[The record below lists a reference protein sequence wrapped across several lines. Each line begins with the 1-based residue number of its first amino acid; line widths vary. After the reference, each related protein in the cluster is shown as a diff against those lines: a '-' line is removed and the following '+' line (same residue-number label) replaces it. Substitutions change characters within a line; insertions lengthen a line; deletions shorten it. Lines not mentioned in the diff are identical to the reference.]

1 MIGPASKSS
10 LPLAS
15 LATASLATA
24 SLATALLGLAVG
36 GFGLALLLL
45 PQRLLQRPLAE
56 GVIALHIEPQG
67 RLRVW
72 NQPISLAALKALL
85 AAAARKPGTK
95 LRLVPSPQ
103 TPWGEV
109 SRLAALFE
117 RGDLPVELQ
126 LPVPASVPAS
136 GPGTGSATKTAPAA
150 GDSGREPGS
159 GPGAYRSR

>member
-15 LATASLATA
+15 LVTASL
-24 SLATALLGLAVG
+24 GLTVG
-36 GFGLALLLL
+36 GFALSLLLL
-45 PQRLLQRPLAE
+45 PQKLLQRPLAE

-72 NQPISLAALKALL
+72 NQPISLAALKPLL

-117 RGDLPVELQ
+117 RGDLPLELQ
-126 LPVPASVPAS
+126 LPIPAS

-150 GDSGREPGS
+150 TDSGGEPGS
-159 GPGAYRSR
+159 GPGANQSR

>member
-10 LPLAS
+10 LPLE
-15 LATASLATA
+15 SLATA

-109 SRLAALFE
+109 SRLAAFFE

-126 LPVPASVPAS
+126 LPVPAS

-150 GDSGREPGS
+150 ADSGREPGS

>member
-36 GFGLALLLL
+36 GFGLGLLLL

-126 LPVPASVPAS
+126 LPVPAS

>member
-1 MIGPASKSS
+1 MIDPASKSS

-15 LATASLATA
+15 LPLA
-24 SLATALLGLAVG
+24 SLATALLGLSVG
-36 GFGLALLLL
+36 GFALGLLLL

-85 AAAARKPGTK
+85 ASAARKPGTK

-109 SRLAALFE
+109 SRLATHFE
-117 RGDLPVELQ
+117 RGDLPLELQ
-126 LPVPASVPAS
+126 LPVPAS
-136 GPGTGSATKTAPAA
+136 GPGTGAATKAA
-150 GDSGREPGS
+150 LAAADSGSEPGS
-159 GPGAYRSR
+159 SPGANRSR

>member
-1 MIGPASKSS
+1 MIDPASKSS
-10 LPLAS
+10 LPLALLP
-15 LATASLATA
+15 LALLPLA
-24 SLATALLGLAVG
+24 SLATALLGLSVG
-36 GFGLALLLL
+36 GFALGLLLL

-72 NQPISLAALKALL
+72 NQPISPAALKALL

-109 SRLAALFE
+109 SRLATHFE
-117 RGDLPVELQ
+117 RGDLPLELQ
-126 LPVPASVPAS
+126 LPVPAS
-136 GPGTGSATKTAPAA
+136 GPGTGAATKAA
-150 GDSGREPGS
+150 LAAADSGSEPGS
-159 GPGAYRSR
+159 SPGANRSR

>member
-10 LPLAS
+10 PPLAPLPLAP
-15 LATASLATA
+15 LATASLAP
-24 SLATALLGLAVG
+24 ALLGLTVG
-36 GFGLALLLL
+36 GFALALLLL

-72 NQPISLAALKALL
+72 NQPISPAALKALL

-117 RGDLPVELQ
+117 RGDLPLELQ
-126 LPVPASVPAS
+126 LPVPAS
-136 GPGTGSATKTAPAA
+136 GPGTGDTTKAA
-150 GDSGREPGS
+150 FAAADSGGKPSS
-159 GPGAYRSR
+159 GPGANRSR

>member
-1 MIGPASKSS
+1 MIDPASKSS

-15 LATASLATA
+15 LPLA
-24 SLATALLGLAVG
+24 SLATALLGLSVG
-36 GFGLALLLL
+36 GFALSLLLL

-72 NQPISLAALKALL
+72 NQPISPAALKALL
-85 AAAARKPGTK
+85 ASAARKPGTK

-109 SRLAALFE
+109 SRLATHFK
-117 RGDLPVELQ
+117 RGDLPIELQ
-126 LPVPASVPAS
+126 LPVPTS
-136 GPGTGSATKTAPAA
+136 GPGTGAATKAA
-150 GDSGREPGS
+150 LAAADSGSEPGS
-159 GPGAYRSR
+159 SPGANRSR

>member
-1 MIGPASKSS
+1 MIDPGSKSS

-24 SLATALLGLAVG
+24 LLGLVLG
-36 GFGLALLLL
+36 GFALGLLLL

-72 NQPISLAALKALL
+72 NQPISLAALKTLL
-85 AAAARKPGTK
+85 AAAARKPGAK

-109 SRLAALFE
+109 SRLVTLFE
-117 RGDLPVELQ
+117 RGDLPLELQ
-126 LPVPASVPAS
+126 LPVPAS
-136 GPGTGSATKTAPAA
+136 GPGTGSATKAA
-150 GDSGREPGS
+150 LAAADSGSEPGS
-159 GPGAYRSR
+159 GPGANRSR